1 MSNHITVEKRGHLL
15 LMGFNRPEKYNA
27 FTPAMYD
34 TLAAAYHQ
42 LHTDPDLRVGVLWAA
57 GDHFTGG
64 LDLPL
69 WGDYMAD
76 GKGFRAGKNGI
87 DPFGLDLKNRC
98 AKPVVMAAQGICYTL
113 GWELMLACDI
123 RIAASDMR
131 LAMLEVK
138 RGFYPTGG
146 ATIRMEREIGWGH
159 AQRYLLTGDE
169 MHADEAYRLGLV
181 QEVVEPGQQLERAI
195 ELAEKVA
202 QGAPLG
208 VQACLHSAR
217 LARDAGQQAAIDD
230 LMPLMAKLSKTDDV
244 AEGLNSFIERRDAV
258 FTGC

>member
-1 MSNHITVEKRGHLL
+1 MTEHITVEQRGHVL

-27 FTPAMYD
+27 FTPDMYHA
-34 TLAAAYHQ
+34 LAAAYHR
-42 LHTDPDLRVGVLWAA
+42 LHTDPELRVGVLWAE
-57 GDHFTGG
+57 GKHFTGG

-69 WGDYMAD
+69 WGDYMSSGEGFKASD
-76 GKGFRAGKNGI
+76 GEI
-87 DPFGLDLKNRC
+87 DPFGLELDKRC

-123 RIAASDMR
+123 RIAATDMR

-146 ATIRMEREIGWGH
+146 ATIRMERELGWGH

-169 MHADEAYRLGLV
+169 LHADEAYRLGLV
-181 QEVVEPGQQLERAI
+181 QELVEPGQQLQRAI

-202 QGAPLG
+202 KGAPLG

-217 LARDAGQQAAIDD
+217 LARDVGQKEAIDD
-230 LMPLMAKLSKTDDV
+230 LMPLMAKLSKTEDV
-244 AEGLNSFIERRDAV
+244 AEGLNSFIERREAV
-258 FTGC
+258 FTGK